1 MDARGFGASA
11 APVLEGINSFGQRNG
26 GGKTMAEVLKV
37 ALGICT
43 PREERIRTPQ
53 ENISSMPQEATIRT
67 PQEEIIRTPREATI
81 PLVSCQRSTPL
92 VGTDQLCCHCDK

>member
-11 APVLEGINSFGQRNG
+11 APVSGGIIFFGQRDG
-26 GGKTMAEVLKV
+26 EGKIMVGVLKV

-43 PREERIRTPQ
+43 PREEHIHTPQ
-53 ENISSMPQEATIRT
+53 EEINSMLHEATIHT

-81 PLVSCQRSTPL
+81 RVVSCQ
-92 VGTDQLCCHCDK
+92 